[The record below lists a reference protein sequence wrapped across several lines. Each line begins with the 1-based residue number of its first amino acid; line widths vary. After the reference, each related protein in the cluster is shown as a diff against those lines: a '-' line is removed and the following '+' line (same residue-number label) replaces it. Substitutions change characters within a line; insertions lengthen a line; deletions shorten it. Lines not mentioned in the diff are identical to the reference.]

1 MRNERELALD
11 LIHFIDSSPTV
22 FHVVANIKQQL
33 DKNGFKELDF
43 GQRWDLQKGGKYY
56 VSKNDSAIIAFI
68 VGIGEVEEEG
78 FKIIAAHT
86 DSPTFR
92 IKPNPV
98 MTTENYLKLNTE
110 IYGGPILNTWL
121 DRPLSLAGRVMVKG
135 EQLLYP
141 KTMLVNID
149 RPLLVI
155 PNVAIHMNRKV
166 NEGIQLNP
174 QIDLLPIIGLINQ
187 TFEKDRFIH
196 KLLAEELNISEDE
209 IIDFDLFLYDATEG
223 MLVGL
228 NEEMIS
234 IGRLDNLAM
243 VHSGMTALI
252 DAPATKATNV
262 MVCFDNEEIGSRTK
276 QGANA
281 PMLANVLERIVL
293 SLGKERED
301 YFRALAKSF
310 MISADMAHAVHPNHP
325 EKHDP
330 VNKPKM
336 NGGPVIKINANQN
349 YTTDADS
356 NAVYELLCKE
366 NGIPVQKFVNRS
378 DERGGSTIGPIS
390 STQLDIRSI
399 DIGTPM
405 LAMHSIRE
413 LAGVKDYLYV
423 VQSFDA
429 FYKL

>member
-11 LIHFIDSSPTV
+11 LIHFIDHSPTA

-33 DKNGFKELDF
+33 NQKGFKELDF
-43 GQRWDLQKGGKYY
+43 GQRWNLQKGEKYY
-56 VSKNDSAIIAFI
+56 VTKNDSAIIAFI
-68 VGIGEVEEEG
+68 VGTGEVEEEG
-78 FKIIAAHT
+78 FKIVAAHT

-92 IKPNPV
+92 IKPNPE
-98 MTTENYLKLNTE
+98 MTAENYLKLNTE

-135 EQLLYP
+135 DHPLNP
-141 KTMLVNID
+141 KTMFVNIE

-174 QIDLLPIIGLINQ
+174 QIDLLPIIGLINE
-187 TFEKDRFIH
+187 TFEKDRFLH
-196 KLLAEELNISEDE
+196 KLLGKELNISEDE
-209 IIDFDLFLYDATEG
+209 IIDFDLFLYDTTKG
-223 MLVGL
+223 TLVGL
-228 NEEMIS
+228 NEELIS

-243 VHSGMTALI
+243 VHAEITAI
-252 DAPATKATNV
+252 ADAKVTKATNV

-325 EKHDP
+325 EKYDP

-356 NAVYELLCKE
+356 NAVYEQLCKE

-390 STQLDIRSI
+390 STQVDIRSI

-413 LAGVKDYLYV
+413 LAGIKDHLYV

-429 FYKL
+429 FYRL